1 MLKTRNYILPS
12 ALLFPLLLLPAFL
25 CPAKLG
31 AQNIAA
37 EVKNLIFRFRINES
51 QIDYNL
57 YNNRQVA
64 GELQKLFEDG
74 IKSSRIDSIHIQA
87 FASPEG
93 SKPYN
98 ALLANRRANEV
109 KSWLT
114 DKYPQTHNFPVTTSA
129 HAADWKA
136 LTPLVESDT
145 LTPCRDELLQILA
158 LDRPNERI
166 GELVR
171 IVNVGIPYRYVSENL
186 LPILRNATLCII
198 YLRPLKNPGIPPRAS
213 IDQTKSLHPSMPAAT
228 RRAKEY
234 LPLVREAAVA
244 LQPSARRTLFAFKT
258 NLLFDAMLM
267 PNIELE
273 IPLGKRWSLNTE
285 YIFPWWLINGDKYCL
300 QVLSGGAEV
309 RYWTGNR
316 TGRSALTGHFL
327 GLYAGGGKYD
337 LQWRE
342 NGYQGEFFI
351 AAGIGYGYAR
361 RIARNLNLEFNI
373 GIGLLRTNY
382 RHYRTEQNYEVL
394 RWLEN
399 GNYTWFGPTKA
410 KFSLVWLLNGKQKNK

>member
-1 MLKTRNYILPS
+1 MLKTRNCILTS
-12 ALLFPLLLLPAFL
+12 ALLFPLLLLPVFL

-31 AQNIAA
+31 AQNSAA
-37 EVKNLIFRFRINES
+37 EVKNLLFRFRINES
-51 QIDYNL
+51 QIDNNL
-57 YNNRQVA
+57 HSNRKVA
-64 GELQKLFEDG
+64 DELQLLFGDG
-74 IKSSRIDSIHIQA
+74 IKSSRIDSIHIKA

-98 ALLANRRANEV
+98 VLLANRRANEV

-114 DKYPQTHNFPVTTSA
+114 DKYPQTCNFPVTTSA
-129 HAADWKA
+129 HAADWKTLA
-136 LTPLVESDT
+136 PLVESDT
-145 LTPCRDELLQILA
+145 LTPCREEILQILA
-158 LDRPNERI
+158 LNRPNERI
-166 GELVR
+166 GELMQ
-171 IVNVGIPYRYVSENL
+171 ILNVGIPYRYVSENL

-198 YLRPLKNPGIPPRAS
+198 YLRPLKTPDMPPCAS
-213 IDQTKSLHPSMPAAT
+213 IDKTESLRPSMPAAT
-228 RRAKEY
+228 RHAEESM
-234 LPLVREAAVA
+234 PLARKAAGT
-244 LQPSARRTLFAFKT
+244 LQPPARRTLFALKT
-258 NLLFDAMLM
+258 NLLFDAALM

-273 IPLGKRWSLNTE
+273 IPLGRRWSLNTE
-285 YIFPWWLINGDKYCL
+285 YIFPWWLIDGDKYCL

-316 TGRSALTGHFL
+316 LHRAALTGHFL

-337 LQWRE
+337 LQWKE

-361 RIARNLNLEFNI
+361 RIARNLSLEFNI

-382 RHYRTEQNYEVL
+382 RHYRTERDYEVL
-394 RWLEN
+394 RWMEN

-410 KFSLVWLLNGKQKNK
+410 KISLVWLLNGNQKK

>member
-1 MLKTRNYILPS
+1 MKTRNYILPPV
-12 ALLFPLLLLPAFL
+12 LLFLLLLIPVFL
-25 CPAKLG
+25 CPERLG
-31 AQNIAA
+31 AQNVPA
-37 EVKNLIFRFRINES
+37 EVENLIFRFRINES
-51 QIDYNL
+51 QIDYNFH
-57 YNNRQVA
+57 NNRKVA
-64 GELQKLFEDG
+64 GELQVLFDDG

-98 ALLANRRANEV
+98 ALLANLRANEV
-109 KSWLT
+109 KDYLT
-114 DKYPQTHNFPVTTSA
+114 GKYPQTRNFPVTTSA

-136 LTPLVESDT
+136 LAPLVESDT
-145 LTPCRDELLQILA
+145 LTPCRDEILQILA

-166 GELVR
+166 GELMHKL
-171 IVNVGIPYRYVSENL
+171 NVGIPYRYVSENL
-186 LPILRNATLCII
+186 LPVLRNATLCII
-198 YLRPLKNPGIPPRAS
+198 YLRPLKHPVMPSRTS
-213 IDQTKSLHPSMPAAT
+213 IGKAENLRPSIPAAT
-228 RRAKEY
+228 RRAEES
-234 LPLVREAAVA
+234 LPFAREAAGA
-244 LQPSARRTLFAFKT
+244 LRPPVRRTLFALKT
-258 NLLFDAMLM
+258 NLLFDAALM

-285 YIFPWWLINGDKYCL
+285 YIFPWWLIDDDKYCL

-309 RYWTGNR
+309 RCWTGNR
-316 TGRSALTGHFL
+316 LRRPALTGHFL

-351 AAGIGYGYAR
+351 AAGISYGYAR
-361 RIARNLNLEFNI
+361 RIASNLSLEFNI

-382 RHYRTEQNYEVL
+382 RHYRTEQDYEVL

-399 GNYTWFGPTKA
+399 GNYTWFGPTKV
-410 KFSLVWLLNGKQKNK
+410 KISLVWILTKKQKNK

>member
-1 MLKTRNYILPS
+1 MLKTRNYISPS
-12 ALLFPLLLLPAFL
+12 ALLLPLLLFPIFL
-25 CPAKLG
+25 CPARLG
-31 AQNIAA
+31 AQTAA
-37 EVKNLIFRFRINES
+37 TEVKSLIFRFRINEF

-57 YNNRQVA
+57 HNNRRVA
-64 GELQKLFEDG
+64 DELQILFEDG
-74 IKSSRIDSIHIQA
+74 IKSSRIDSIHIQG

-98 ALLANRRANEV
+98 VLLANRRANEV
-109 KSWLT
+109 KSRLIA
-114 DKYPQTHNFPVTTSA
+114 KYPQTRNFPVTTSS
-129 HAADWKA
+129 HAANWKA
-136 LTPLVESDT
+136 LAPLVESDT

-158 LDRPNERI
+158 LDRSDERI
-166 GELVR
+166 GELVQ
-171 IVNVGIPYRYVSENL
+171 IVNVGIPYRYVSEKL

-198 YLRPLKNPGIPPRAS
+198 YLRPLKHPEMPTRTS
-213 IDQTKSLHPSMPAAT
+213 IGKTESLRPSTPAAT
-228 RRAKEY
+228 RKAEES
-234 LPLVREAAVA
+234 LPLTRQAAKT
-244 LQPSARRTLFAFKT
+244 LQPSPRRTLFALKT
-258 NLLFDAMLM
+258 NLLFDAALM

-273 IPLGKRWSLNTE
+273 IPLGRRWSLNTE
-285 YIFPWWLINGDKYCL
+285 YIFPWWLIDGDKYCL
-300 QVLSGGAEV
+300 QVLAGGAEV
-309 RYWTGNR
+309 RYWMGNYR
-316 TGRSALTGHFL
+316 RRSALTGHFM

-337 LQWRE
+337 LQWQK

-410 KFSLVWLLNGKQKNK
+410 KISLVWRLTGKQKNK